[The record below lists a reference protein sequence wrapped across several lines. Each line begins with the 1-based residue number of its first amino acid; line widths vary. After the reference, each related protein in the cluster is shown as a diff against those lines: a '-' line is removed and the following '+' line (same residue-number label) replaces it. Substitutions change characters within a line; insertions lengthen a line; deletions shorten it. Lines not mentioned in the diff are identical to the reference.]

1 MARILI
7 VEDSPTNMTLAVFIL
22 NSAGHATLQAETGR
36 QGIAT
41 ALRERPD
48 LVLMDMQL
56 PDMDG
61 IEATRILKTTA
72 ETRDIP
78 VVALTASAMKGDK
91 ERMLL
96 AGCDAYIEKPFNY
109 QEFLA
114 EVDTLCK
121 RRSE

>member
-22 NSAGHATLQAETGR
+22 NSAGHITLQAETAG
-36 QGIAT
+36 QGIELAM
-41 ALRERPD
+41 RERPD

-61 IEATRILKTTA
+61 MAATRILKASA

-109 QEFLA
+109 QELLA

-121 RRSE
+121 R